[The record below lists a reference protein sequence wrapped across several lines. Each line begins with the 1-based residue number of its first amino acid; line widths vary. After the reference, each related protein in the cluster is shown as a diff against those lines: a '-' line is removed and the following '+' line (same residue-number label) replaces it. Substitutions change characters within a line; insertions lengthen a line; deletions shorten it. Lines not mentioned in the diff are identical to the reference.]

1 MAFQR
6 VPDTV
11 AVTIVYTQNLE
22 VITNTFNCE
31 KLGGYTLSEISILA
45 NLIDSSVA
53 TNLLPIMTADCQYLR
68 TEVRG
73 LDQEND
79 IEDADGTN
87 AGPGLDAV
95 EGLPNNVTLSLKKG
109 SGFTGRSARGRWY
122 FVGFPVNA
130 LADNENQWTQTEV
143 DSAVIAVEAIRNDV
157 LGGAFT
163 PVIVSRFTNGALR
176 AEGITFD
183 WISTVAVDR
192 NVDSQRGR
200 LTR

>member
-1 MAFQR
+1 
-6 VPDTV
+6 
-11 AVTIVYTQNLE
+11 
-22 VITNTFNCE
+22 
-31 KLGGYTLSEISILA
+31 
-45 NLIDSSVA
+45 
-53 TNLLPIMTADCQYLR
+53 
-68 TEVRG
+68 
-73 LDQEND
+73 
-79 IEDADGTN
+79 
-87 AGPGLDAV
+87 
-95 EGLPNNVTLSLKKG
+95 
-109 SGFTGRSARGRWY
+109 
-122 FVGFPVNA
+122 VNA